1 MPKCCEKCKHLTPN
15 GGCKQY
21 KVCAAW
27 LKWFRNEWAVIRINA
42 QKIKEQ
48 EQNEVKGDE
57 E

>member
-1 MPKCCEKCKHLTPN
+1 MPECCEKCKHLTPN

-27 LKWFRNEWAVIRINA
+27 LKWFRKEWAIIRINA

-48 EQNEVKGDE
+48 EQGE
-57 E
+57 ENG